1 VMESQTPQLL
11 HQVCKPSAGY
21 DPLMRIIVLALA
33 LVLGIVVAAYSGD
46 RSCHFH
52 CGLLD
57 LVRLLFAIGEDR

>member
-1 VMESQTPQLL
+1 
-11 HQVCKPSAGY
+11 
-21 DPLMRIIVLALA
+21 MRIIVLALA
-33 LVLGIVVAAYSGD
+33 LVLGIAVAAYSGD